1 MLSLEAAAY
10 PPIASREN
18 TPVPVRVTRVRDVT
32 SAGPKCSETSR
43 LFYFLEKM
51 VEAGGVETISAL
63 NQTFALVR
71 NTMPSNA

>member
-32 SAGPKCSETSR
+32 SAGPKCSEASR